1 MDEGQLLAEA
11 RRRAGISQRE
21 LARRAGTSQAAV
33 ARIERARQSPS
44 AATLRRLVAACG
56 ADLAVGLADEADD
69 RMPTAL
75 AGGLLLCSIGGGA
88 CAFPSAAVLEVAPY
102 TAPRRLP
109 GQAADAG
116 VVVVRGEVLPTIDAA
131 LRLGATPPDERRQ
144 MVILRARGTTY
155 AVIVTAASNL
165 VEVDP
170 ERMTPPPPGSGASAH
185 VAALVA
191 IEGDLVVV
199 LDPEALCAG

>member
-33 ARIERARQSPS
+33 ARIERGRQSPS

-56 ADLAVGLADEADD
+56 VDLALGLPEEADD
-69 RMPTAL
+69 RTPATL
-75 AGGLLLCSIGGGA
+75 AGGLLRCSIGGGSF
-88 CAFPSAAVLEVAPY
+88 AFPAATVLEVAPY

-116 VVVVRGEVLPTIDAA
+116 VVVIRGEVLPTIDAA

-144 MVILRARGTTY
+144 MVILRARGATY
-155 AVIVTAASNL
+155 AVIVTAASDL
-165 VEVDP
+165 VEADP
-170 ERMTPPPPGSGASAH
+170 DRMMPPPPGSGASAH

-199 LDPEALCAG
+199 LDPDALCAG